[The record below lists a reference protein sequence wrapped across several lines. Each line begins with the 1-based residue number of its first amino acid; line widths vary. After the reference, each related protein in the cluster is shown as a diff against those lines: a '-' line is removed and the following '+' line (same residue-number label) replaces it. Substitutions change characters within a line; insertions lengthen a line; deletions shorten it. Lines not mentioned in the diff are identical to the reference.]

1 MIVLNLVCL
10 SGHRFEGWFASVS
23 AFEDQAAKALVNC
36 PYCNHTEIQRL
47 PSAPMVTRG
56 ASHSESTPQSE
67 PEVGAIMSHL
77 RRLADISEDVG
88 DMFPDEAR
96 RIHYGQTPERS
107 IRGHASIGEVKDL
120 LEEGIPVLPVPE
132 KKQTH

>member
-36 PYCNHTEIQRL
+36 PYCNHTDIQRL
-47 PSAPMVTRG
+47 PSAPLVARG
-56 ASHSESTPQSE
+56 TNHSESAPQ
-67 PEVGAIMSHL
+67 PGQEVGAIISHL
-77 RRLADISEDVG
+77 RRLADITEDVG

-96 RIHYGQTPERS
+96 RIHHGQTQGRR
-107 IRGHASIGEVKDL
+107 IRGQASLDEVKDL